1 MVKLLLQHYV
11 RGVLQQVHKLAGS
24 MAAIGNPVDL
34 ASNVG
39 GGIKDFFYEPIQGA
53 VVGPGEFFRGARRGV
68 KSLGTGV
75 VHGVTS
81 SVAGVGNTFNRNLG
95 MLTFDNEY
103 QQRVSTPLIKQR
115 ESVSESVSVHQICM
129 GLVVDR
135 VSVLS
140 TFL

>member
-1 MVKLLLQHYV
+1 MASVQRAPVRINCFAVEDAIEAPGTMVKLLLRHYI
-11 RGVLQQVHKLAGS
+11 RGVLTQVHKLAGS

-39 GGIKDFFYEPIQGA
+39 GGIKDFFYEPMNGL
-53 VVGPGEFFRGARRGV
+53 VLGPGEFFKGAGRGV

-81 SVAGVGNTFNRNLG
+81 SLAGVGNTVNRQLG

-103 QQRVSTPLIKQR
+103 QQQV
-115 ESVSESVSVHQICM
+115 CAA
-129 GLVVDR
+129 
-135 VSVLS
+135 
-140 TFL
+140 